1 MVNSTVTVS
10 PELVMAQFNALKQ
23 ENYALQK
30 ENSKLKSDLKFETEL
45 RIRTE
50 IELENLKN
58 EIENKN
64 KKRGKKEKV
73 QEYTPVKINGV
84 KKATK
89 ADNIRSYNDFKIIQG
104 YMLDKVKTARNRDKS
119 AWMRNYALWTCGCA
133 FGLRCGDLL
142 KFKFSYVL
150 NDNLTF
156 RDKVF
161 VNESKTKKLQ
171 HCIITEVV
179 QKTLTEYFEFLNWNF
194 NFNDYIFSNFRSEN
208 DCLTVNQVWDIYNK
222 IGKELDLPFHF
233 STHTMRKSFANIAI
247 TIDKSNLDP
256 YLIVK
261 CQGLLNH
268 SNSTTTMRYMG
279 ALQQMY
285 DKSRRTVSDFLLG
298 KTDKKELTLD
308 SECSEHSIDE
318 IWELLNEIIGN

>member
-1 MVNSTVTVS
+1 MVNNTVTVS

-30 ENSKLKSDLKFETEL
+30 ENSKLKSDLKSETEL

-50 IELENLKN
+50 IELENLKT
-58 EIENKN
+58 EIKN
-64 KKRGKKEKV
+64 KKNRKSKKTKI
-73 QEYTPVKINGV
+73 QEYSPIKDNGV
-84 KKATK
+84 RKATK
-89 ADNIRSYNDFKIIQG
+89 SDNIKCYNDFKVIQD
-104 YMLDKVKTARNRDKS
+104 YMLDKVKTARNRDKA

-150 NDNLTF
+150 NDDLTF

-161 VNESKTKKLQ
+161 VNESKTQKLQ
-171 HCIITEVV
+171 YCIITEVIK
-179 QKTLTEYFEFLNWNF
+179 KTLIEYFDFLNWDF
-194 NFNDYIFSNFRSEN
+194 NLNDYIFSNFRKEN

-222 IGKELDLPFHF
+222 IGKELNLPFHF

-247 TIDKSNLDP
+247 TIDKSNIDP

-285 DKSRRTVSDFLLG
+285 NKSRRTVSDFLLG
-298 KTDKKELTLD
+298 KTDKKELILD